1 MDINNQAQ
9 SYQGL
14 LNMLNGKP
22 SGEAGVTS
30 QQRIVDSLPHAS
42 SADSVSLSY
51 KGAKLG
57 MISAEYFSGT
67 VKSSDIPALTERL
80 FQDGFI
86 NESEYRSLGG
96 VKADEA
102 TSQIAQSV
110 NFLNDFIMNEAID
123 GDSEGAKSLMLAVD
137 ALQSMD
143 EASTAVSRRK
153 ESEAYEFVSGYTEIL
168 KETQAPADL
177 VNSFEQVL
185 KVFEA
190 LDTVRKNELQTGA
203 LASYASV
210 QETFNEHQ
218 NEQQDESQ
226 NEQNN
231 PS

>member
-22 SGEAGVTS
+22 ANDAASSS
-30 QQRIVDSLPHAS
+30 QQRIVDSLPYSGAS
-42 SADSVSLSY
+42 DSVSLSY

-80 FQDGFI
+80 YQDGFI
-86 NESEYRSLGG
+86 NEAEYRALGG
-96 VKADEA
+96 VKADES

-110 NFLNDFIMNEAID
+110 NFLNEFIMGEAVD
-123 GDSEGAKSLMLAVD
+123 GDSDGAKKLMLAVD
-137 ALQSMD
+137 ALQRMD
-143 EASTAVSRRK
+143 ESSTESSRRK
-153 ESEAYEFVSGYTEIL
+153 ETEAYEFVSGYTEIL

-177 VNSFEQVL
+177 INSFDQVL

-210 QETFNEHQ
+210 QETY
-218 NEQQDESQ
+218 DEY
-226 NEQNN
+226 NK

>member
-22 SGEAGVTS
+22 ASDDSATS
-30 QQRIVDSLPHAS
+30 QQRIVDSLPHSGS
-42 SADSVSLSY
+42 SDSVSLSY

-80 FQDGFI
+80 YQDGFI
-86 NESEYRSLGG
+86 NESEYRALGG
-96 VKADEA
+96 VKADES

-110 NFLNDFIMNEAID
+110 NFLNNFIMGEAVD
-123 GDSEGAKSLMLAVD
+123 GDSEGAKNLMLAVD
-137 ALQSMD
+137 ALQRMD
-143 EASTAVSRRK
+143 EASTDGSRKK
-153 ESEAYEFVSGYTEIL
+153 ETEAYEFVSGYTEIL

-185 KVFEA
+185 KIFEA

-210 QETFNEHQ
+210 QETY
-218 NEQQDESQ
+218 DEY
-226 NEQNN
+226 NK

>member
-1 MDINNQAQ
+1 MDINNQAP

-22 SGEAGVTS
+22 ANDGTSTS
-30 QQRIVDSLPHAS
+30 QQRIVDSLPYS
-42 SADSVSLSY
+42 SSGDSVSLSY

-80 FQDGFI
+80 YQDGFI

-96 VKADEA
+96 VKADES
-102 TSQIAQSV
+102 TSQIAQTV
-110 NFLNDFIMNEAID
+110 HFLNDFIMGEAVD
-123 GDSEGAKSLMLAVD
+123 GDSEGAKSLMVAVD
-137 ALQSMD
+137 VLQRMD
-143 EASTAVSRRK
+143 EASTVDSRRK
-153 ESEAYEFVSGYTEIL
+153 ETEAYEFVSGYTEIL
-168 KETQAPADL
+168 KETHAPADL
-177 VNSFEQVL
+177 VKGFEQVL

-210 QETFNEHQ
+210 QETFNEY
-218 NEQQDESQ
+218 QDDQ
-226 NEQNN
+226 RK
-231 PS
+231 

>member
-22 SGEAGVTS
+22 ANEGSETS
-30 QQRIVDSLPHAS
+30 QQRIVDSLPYSAS
-42 SADSVSLSY
+42 NDSVSLSY

-57 MISAEYFSGT
+57 MISAEYFSGS

-80 FQDGFI
+80 YQDGFI
-86 NESEYRSLGG
+86 NESEYRALGG
-96 VKADEA
+96 VKADES

-110 NFLNDFIMNEAID
+110 NFLNDFIMGEAVD
-123 GDSEGAKSLMLAVD
+123 GDSEGARSLMLAVD
-137 ALQSMD
+137 VLQRMD
-143 EASTAVSRRK
+143 EASTAGSRRK
-153 ESEAYEFVSGYTEIL
+153 ETEAYEFVSGYTEIL

-177 VNSFEQVL
+177 INSFEQVL

-190 LDTVRKNELQTGA
+190 LDTVRKNEQQTGA

-210 QETFNEHQ
+210 QETY
-218 NEQQDESQ
+218 DEY
-226 NEQNN
+226 NK

>member
-14 LNMLNGKP
+14 LNMLNGK
-22 SGEAGVTS
+22 SADADSSAVSS
-30 QQRIVDSLPHAS
+30 QQRIVDSLPSGS
-42 SADSVSLSY
+42 SGSSDSVSLSY

-57 MISAEYFSGT
+57 MISAEYFSGS
-67 VKSSDIPALTERL
+67 VKSTDIPALTERL
-80 FQDGFI
+80 YQDGFI

-102 TSQIAQSV
+102 TSEIAKTV
-110 NFLNDFIMNEAID
+110 HFLNDFIMNEAID
-123 GDSEGAKSLMLAVD
+123 GDSEGAKSLMMAVD
-137 ALQSMD
+137 ALQKMD
-143 EASTAVSRRK
+143 EASTASSRRK
-153 ESEAYEFVSGYTEIL
+153 ETEAYEFVSGYTEIL
-168 KETQAPADL
+168 KETSAPADL
-177 VNSFEQVL
+177 VDSFEQVL

-218 NEQQDESQ
+218 DDQIK
-226 NEQNN
+226 

>member
-1 MDINNQAQ
+1 MDINNQTQ

-22 SGEAGVTS
+22 AADIAASS
-30 QQRIVDSLPHAS
+30 QQRIVDSLPHS
-42 SADSVSLSY
+42 SSDDSVSLSY
-51 KGAKLG
+51 KGAKLS

-67 VKSSDIPALTERL
+67 VKSSDIPALAERL
-80 FQDGFI
+80 YQDGFI
-86 NESEYRSLGG
+86 NEAEYRDLGG
-96 VKADEA
+96 VKADES

-110 NFLNDFIMNEAID
+110 HFLNDFIMNEAVD

-137 ALQSMD
+137 VLQRMD
-143 EASTAVSRRK
+143 EPSTADSRRK
-153 ESEAYEFVSGYTEIL
+153 EIEAYEFVSGYTEIL

-177 VNSFEQVL
+177 IGNFEQVL

-210 QETFNEHQ
+210 QETFDEYNDEQ
-218 NEQQDESQ
+218 NES
-226 NEQNN
+226 
-231 PS
+231 S

>member
-14 LNMLNGKP
+14 LNMLKGQSSD
-22 SGEAGVTS
+22 SGNLA
-30 QQRIVDSLPHAS
+30 QQRIVDSLPHNS
-42 SADSVSLSY
+42 DSVSLSY

-80 FQDGFI
+80 YQDGFI
-86 NESEYRSLGG
+86 NDTEFRALGG
-96 VKADEA
+96 VKADES

-110 NFLNDFIMNEAID
+110 NFLNNFIMDEAVD
-123 GDSEGAKSLMLAVD
+123 GDSEGAKSLMFAVD
-137 ALQSMD
+137 ALQRMD
-143 EASTAVSRRK
+143 EASTEESRRK
-153 ESEAYEFVSGYTEIL
+153 ESEAYEYVSGYTELL

-177 VNSFEQVL
+177 VKSFEQVL
-185 KVFEA
+185 QVFEA

-210 QETFNEHQ
+210 QETYNEYQ
-218 NEQQDESQ
+218 SKSSNDPE
-226 NEQNN
+226 
-231 PS
+231 

>member
-22 SGEAGVTS
+22 ASGGTETS
-30 QQRIVDSLPHAS
+30 QQRIVDSLPHSAS
-42 SADSVSLSY
+42 SDSVSLSY
-51 KGAKLG
+51 KGAKLS

-67 VKSSDIPALTERL
+67 IKSSDIPALTQRL
-80 FQDGFI
+80 YQDGFI
-86 NESEYRSLGG
+86 NESEFRGLGG
-96 VKADEA
+96 VKADES

-110 NFLNDFIMNEAID
+110 NFLNDFIMGEAVD

-137 ALQSMD
+137 VLQRMD
-143 EASTAVSRRK
+143 EASTADSRRK
-153 ESEAYEFVSGYTEIL
+153 ETEAYEFVSGYTEIL

-177 VNSFEQVL
+177 IQSFEQVL

-190 LDTVRKNELQTGA
+190 LDTVRKNEQQTGA

-210 QETFNEHQ
+210 QETY
-218 NEQQDESQ
+218 DEY
-226 NEQNN
+226 NK

>member
-1 MDINNQAQ
+1 MDINNQAP

-22 SGEAGVTS
+22 ANDGTSTS
-30 QQRIVDSLPHAS
+30 QQRIVDSLPYS
-42 SADSVSLSY
+42 SSGDSVSLSY

-80 FQDGFI
+80 YQDGFI

-96 VKADEA
+96 VKADES
-102 TSQIAQSV
+102 TSQIAQTV
-110 NFLNDFIMNEAID
+110 HFLNDFIMGEAVD
-123 GDSEGAKSLMLAVD
+123 GDSEGAKSLMTAVD
-137 ALQSMD
+137 VLQRMD
-143 EASTAVSRRK
+143 EASTVDSRRK
-153 ESEAYEFVSGYTEIL
+153 ETEAYEFVSGYTEIL
-168 KETQAPADL
+168 KETHAPADL
-177 VNSFEQVL
+177 VKGFEQVL

-210 QETFNEHQ
+210 QETFNEY
-218 NEQQDESQ
+218 QDDQ
-226 NEQNN
+226 RK
-231 PS
+231 